1 MTVNMRRIFSVF
13 YSTVFYNI
21 MYNTVFFLL
30 TITLIF
36 YSHSGLSENKSENR
50 SENTNVALEKEN
62 TKKVQRIKDKLKAA
76 QENMTIQKK
85 KKAALEAQLQELEN
99 QVQQLLLQNAEKD
112 SKLKGF
118 KQQNPGK
125 SN

>member
-13 YSTVFYNI
+13 HSAVFCNI
-21 MYNTVFFLL
+21 MYNTVFLL
-30 TITLIF
+30 STTTLIF
-36 YSHSGLSENKSENR
+36 YSHSGFGENKSEN
-50 SENTNVALEKEN
+50 TNITLEKQN
-62 TKKVQRIKDKLKAA
+62 TKEVQRIKDKLKAT
-76 QENMTIQKK
+76 QENMTIQEK

-112 SKLKGF
+112 SKLKGL
-118 KQQNPGK
+118 KQQNPGE